1 MKWSLWENHIE
12 NLFLR
17 EPLKEEVMYKRFC
30 QIVLM
35 SCIPFITA
43 SFAAAHCEV
52 PCGIYDDEMRINMIG
67 EHITTI
73 EKAMSQVTALQ
84 GKAPVDYNQVVRW
97 IMTKETHANKLQKIV
112 TQYFMTQ
119 RIPPGDQNYM
129 KKMSLLH
136 KMLVAAMKCKQT
148 TDLAHTKELSS
159 LLKEFHHVYF
169 GGGTE

>member
-1 MKWSLWENHIE
+1 MCKK
-12 NLFLR
+12 LF
-17 EPLKEEVMYKRFC
+17 
-30 QIVLM
+30 QILFVA
-35 SCIPFITA
+35 CILFATA

-67 EHITTI
+67 EHINTI
-73 EKAMSQVTALQ
+73 EKAMSQVTDLQ

-97 IMTKETHANKLQKIV
+97 IMTKEQHANELQKIV

-119 RIPPGDQNYM
+119 RIPPGDKDYM

-169 GGGTE
+169 GGRNE

>member
-1 MKWSLWENHIE
+1 
-12 NLFLR
+12 
-17 EPLKEEVMYKRFC
+17 MYKKLF
-30 QIVLM
+30 QIVFVA
-35 SCIPFITA
+35 CILSVTA
-43 SFAAAHCEV
+43 SFASAHCEV

-67 EHITTI
+67 EHINTI

-84 GKAPVDYNQVVRW
+84 GNAPVDYNQVTRW
-97 IMTKETHANKLQKIV
+97 IMTKEAHANELQKIV

-119 RIPPGDQNYM
+119 RIPPGDKDYM

-148 TDLAHTKELSS
+148 TDLAYTKELSS

-169 GGGTE
+169 GGGDE

>member
-1 MKWSLWENHIE
+1 
-12 NLFLR
+12 
-17 EPLKEEVMYKRFC
+17 MYKKLF
-30 QIVLM
+30 QIVFVA
-35 SCIPFITA
+35 CILSVTA
-43 SFAAAHCEV
+43 SFASAHCEV

-67 EHITTI
+67 EHINTI

-84 GKAPVDYNQVVRW
+84 GNAPVDYNQVTRW
-97 IMTKETHANKLQKIV
+97 IMTKETHANELQKIV

-119 RIPPGDQNYM
+119 RIPPGDKDYM

-148 TDLAHTKELSS
+148 TDLAYTKELSS

-169 GGGTE
+169 GGGDE